1 MARNHVKENTKL
13 VEKKHYR
20 LEEKPSEL
28 KNRLYSSIKDGIIWG
43 SKTNSTIG
51 QVHKVCV

>member
-1 MARNHVKENTKL
+1 MRARNHVKENTKL

-28 KNRLYSSIKDGIIWG
+28 KNRLYSSIKDGII
-43 SKTNSTIG
+43 
-51 QVHKVCV
+51 